1 VRKEV
6 QIIPETS
13 MVKDAFVK
21 KNMEGEECS
30 KVISCRKMESSKISD
45 FKQQQQ
51 DALDQYNKLMV
62 NLQSKS

>member
-1 VRKEV
+1 
-6 QIIPETS
+6 